1 MAPHKQSSANP
12 FFVTRPLHTSA
23 NERTNETTMQHAS
36 HAHKPRNQHAHKRNG
51 NVLFIETQF
60 LIVFVII
67 IINRA

>member
-36 HAHKPRNQHAHKRNG
+36 HAHKPRNQHG

-67 IINRA
+67 IINRARA